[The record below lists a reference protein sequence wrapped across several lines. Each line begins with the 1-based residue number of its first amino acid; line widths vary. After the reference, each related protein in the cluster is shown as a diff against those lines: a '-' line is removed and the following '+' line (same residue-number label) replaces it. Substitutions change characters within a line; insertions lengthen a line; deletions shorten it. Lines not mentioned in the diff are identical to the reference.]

1 MRYGLGNHSCRRH
14 SSFPS
19 LELVTTSSFSRD
31 LAYHVHP
38 SPWQPYRT
46 SGYMYASTCCAIVPK
61 NGIKNSN
68 TNTTSLATSPSS
80 RCMSIPHMWLSSG
93 AVGSRHRSR
102 VKLEWHNGCVWGTNL
117 AMHWESRLEEQN
129 RRRGGCWT
137 AAATEEVSRKRRQIC
152 RCAWAETIRRVTCTI
167 EADTDSI
174 ALSQCL
180 DNQHLVR

>member
-1 MRYGLGNHSCRRH
+1 MHKLRSILDKDGKAHLPRPTRLTRLGEPPPLRCAVAVLIDKRELQRHPGVGVLGTLGVSWSAMQASASGVVALVVKKCMRYGLGNHSCRRH

-19 LELVTTSSFSRD
+19 LEFVTTSSLSRD

-93 AVGSRHRSR
+93 AVGS
-102 VKLEWHNGCVWGTNL
+102 
-117 AMHWESRLEEQN
+117 
-129 RRRGGCWT
+129 
-137 AAATEEVSRKRRQIC
+137 
-152 RCAWAETIRRVTCTI
+152 
-167 EADTDSI
+167 
-174 ALSQCL
+174 
-180 DNQHLVR
+180 

>member
-1 MRYGLGNHSCRRH
+1 MGKPTFLVRQDSHALASLLRLGALSPYWLTNVSSSAILELECWAHSVCPGQRCKRRLVGWWRLSRKKCMRYCLGNHSCRRH

-93 AVGSRHRSR
+93 AVGS
-102 VKLEWHNGCVWGTNL
+102 
-117 AMHWESRLEEQN
+117 
-129 RRRGGCWT
+129 
-137 AAATEEVSRKRRQIC
+137 
-152 RCAWAETIRRVTCTI
+152 
-167 EADTDSI
+167 
-174 ALSQCL
+174 
-180 DNQHLVR
+180 